1 MIRLRWTCIGASLL
15 AMAVGCAEA
24 PLRDDTTPPSVS
36 IALVEGGCDPETNFR
51 CLCVGNVGDAAP
63 HLQEIGVDLDALQ
76 ENGWPCVPGDFDQD
90 GEQDYAFPG
99 EGYSCNGPVPVR
111 VLFTRGGHLREV
123 QTLPRKL
130 SCLQR
135 YVSNDAS
142 LPPGQGLV
150 DWGEGNAT
158 WLYRFDGKGWLAT
171 SHLSEAH

>member
-1 MIRLRWTCIGASLL
+1 MIQRRWTCIGASLL
-15 AMAVGCAEA
+15 AVAVGCAEA
-24 PLRDDTTPPSVS
+24 PLRGEATQQRVAV
-36 IALVEGGCDPETNFR
+36 ALVDAGCDTETNFR
-51 CLCVGNVGDAAP
+51 CLCKGTVGDAAP
-63 HLQEIGVDLDALQ
+63 HLEEVGVDLEVLS
-76 ENGWPCVPGDFDQD
+76 ESGWPCVPGDFDQD

-99 EGYSCNGPVPVR
+99 AGYSCNRSVPVR
-111 VLFTRGGHLREV
+111 VLFTGGGSVREV

-158 WLYRFDGKGWLAT
+158 WIYRFDGKGWLAT